1 MKCLIEEFSY
11 HLNSA
16 RNEFNASGG
25 GYFQDDIS
33 GEIRL
38 VLGMRSIVLLSMFA
52 PHWQPQGILPSGAA
66 YILAPKSKEF
76 QPYRRK
82 PLYRSSDYASLSPIQ
97 FLSPSDLEVTLK
109 PLNEFRKWSEKEDNS
124 AANKR
129 YNQTCEIIFLLL
141 VRRQCSTPH
150 PCFYR

>member
-1 MKCLIEEFSY
+1 MKCAIEGLFI
-11 HLNSA
+11 HLNSP
-16 RNEFNASGG
+16 RNEFKASGG

-33 GEIRL
+33 GKIRL
-38 VLGMRSIVLLSMFA
+38 LLGMGSVVLLSMFA

-82 PLYRSSDYASLSPIQ
+82 PPYRSSDYASLSPIQ
-97 FLSPSDLEVTLK
+97 FLSPNDLEVTLK
-109 PLNEFRKWSEKEDNS
+109 PLNEFKKWSEKEDTS

-129 YNQTCEIIFLLL
+129 YNQTCETIFLPL
-141 VRRQCSTPH
+141 VRRQC
-150 PCFYR
+150 